1 MTTTFYI
8 INYILIL
15 IFLILFQYLN
25 KDLYYIFGLLF
36 YTYALTNLYT
46 RQCFMSSA

>member
-8 INYILIL
+8 INYLLIL

-36 YTYALTNLYT
+36 TAYVLTNLYT
-46 RQCFMSSA
+46 SKCSMNSV

>member
-1 MTTTFYI
+1 MTNTFYI
-8 INYILIL
+8 INYLLIL

-36 YTYALTNLYT
+36 YTYVLTNLYT
-46 RQCFMSSA
+46 RQCSMSSS